1 MAKSL
6 PHITVSVGRQ
16 SDDAETTSDIN
27 LLSVGLGLYQAWMY
41 LSVFGSGVIF
51 MATKSPS
58 LGEAIYASSF
68 ATQVFDAYFITVSL
82 CLLLVAFANQLL
94 LRFFTSKS
102 VLLCATVVAVAGSI
116 LAFMPAGE
124 ESAWLMAVGA
134 GVCMGL
140 GSSLMIVLWGT
151 AFARYEFTTIILN
164 TAIALAIGVIVYF
177 TFIQW
182 MRTAF
187 SCVIAAIC
195 LVISALLLWR
205 LAPMRSSANDEIP
218 VFRPLPVQRSRF
230 TMRVGV
236 PTLLFGVVLGML
248 LFICIER
255 VLANTRLSEQVIV
268 GAAAIVSMGLIFMVS
283 ALISHEEAHWDMI
296 FRILVP
302 IVGLSLVAVPYLS
315 GQWSLLAEFLVI
327 CGYICMQTLMWIFFS
342 NLAQEFR
349 LSPIFV
355 FGLGNCIVSVGT
367 IAGAYLGRVIL
378 EGLMT
383 QSMSFIDI
391 GVPITVGDLV
401 LILLFALLLGYAL
414 LPRRREIRA
423 IIVQGHALDASS
435 STAMDGD
442 DGMDGNGIEGLPA
455 ISATENDD
463 ASPDGGR
470 ASIAMPVAAAPAP
483 NATTTPEQDHATLA
497 PEQAEAASSD
507 HQVTVKRRFR
517 DACEELADRYLLS
530 RRESE
535 VMFLLAKGHNASYIQ
550 DKLCISRS
558 TAKTH
563 INHIYKKLDIHTQQE
578 LLNMVDE
585 TMDEAHSEEPS
596 TTA

>member
-6 PHITVSVGRQ
+6 PHITVSVGRH
-16 SDDAETTSDIN
+16 SEADETTSDIN

-41 LSVFGSGVIF
+41 LSIFGSGVIF

-58 LGEAIYASSF
+58 LGEAVYASSF
-68 ATQVFDAYFITVSL
+68 ATQVFDAYFVTVSV
-82 CLLLVAFANQLL
+82 CLLLIAFTNQML
-94 LRFFTSKS
+94 LRFYTSK
-102 VLLCATVVAVAGSI
+102 VALLCATVLAVAGSA
-116 LAFMPAGE
+116 LAFLPAGE

-134 GVCMGL
+134 GACMGV
-140 GSSLMIVLWGT
+140 GSSLMIVLWGA

-164 TAIALAIGVIVYF
+164 TAIALAIGVVVYF

-182 MRTAF
+182 MRTDF
-187 SCVIAAIC
+187 SCVIAAVC
-195 LVISALLLWR
+195 LALSSLLLWK
-205 LAPMRSSANDEIP
+205 LAPLRTSANDEIP

-230 TMRVGV
+230 TMRVGA

-248 LFICIER
+248 LFICIEQ

-268 GAAAIVSMGLIFMVS
+268 GAAAIVSMGLIFAVS

-302 IVGLSLVAVPYLS
+302 IVGLSLVSVPFLS
-315 GQWSLLAEFLVI
+315 GQWALMSEFLLI

-355 FGLGNCIVSVGT
+355 FGLGNCLVSVGT
-367 IAGAYLGRVIL
+367 IAGAYFGRIIL
-378 EGLMT
+378 ECLMT
-383 QSMSFIDI
+383 QSAASIGI
-391 GVPITVGDLV
+391 GVPLNVGDLV
-401 LILLFALLLGYAL
+401 LVLMLALLLGYAL

-423 IIVQGHALDASS
+423 IIVQDRTVDPDATASEEDTGDVAAAVVSS
-435 STAMDGD
+435 L
-442 DGMDGNGIEGLPA
+442 E
-455 ISATENDD
+455 
-463 ASPDGGR
+463 SP
-470 ASIAMPVAAAPAP
+470 SAMPVIVPAP
-483 NATTTPEQDHATLA
+483 GVPNAETLA
-497 PEQAEAASSD
+497 EQERESASASAESGAE
-507 HQVTVKRRFR
+507 HQVVVKRRFH

-585 TMDEAHSEEPS
+585 TMEADGDPS
-596 TTA
+596 ASMDSVSGV

>member
-1 MAKSL
+1 MAKGL

-16 SDDAETTSDIN
+16 SDDAQTTSDIN

-41 LSVFGSGVIF
+41 LSIFGSGVIF

-82 CLLLVAFANQLL
+82 CLLLIAFTNQLL

-102 VLLCATVVAVAGSI
+102 ALLCATMLAVAGSV
-116 LAFMPAGE
+116 LAFLPAGE

-134 GVCMGL
+134 GICMGI

-182 MRTAF
+182 MRTEF
-187 SCVIAAIC
+187 SCAIAAVC
-195 LVISALLLWR
+195 LIISALLLWK
-205 LAPMRSSANDEIP
+205 LAPMRSSATDEIP

-230 TMRVGV
+230 TMRVGI

-268 GAAAIVSMGLIFMVS
+268 GAAAIVSMGLIFVVS

-315 GQWSLLAEFLVI
+315 GSWSLMAEFLVI

-367 IAGAYLGRVIL
+367 IAGAYFGRIIL
-378 EGLMT
+378 ECLMT
-383 QSMSFIDI
+383 QSAASLDL
-391 GVPITVGDLV
+391 GVPLNVGDLV
-401 LILLFALLLGYAL
+401 LVLLLALLLGYAL

-423 IIVQGHALDASS
+423 IIVQGHNVEGAGAAIAELDGESA
-435 STAMDGD
+435 
-442 DGMDGNGIEGLPA
+442 PA
-455 ISATENDD
+455 IEEGAPARPTEQPLVAVPTPGIPN
-463 ASPDGGR
+463 
-470 ASIAMPVAAAPAP
+470 AAALA
-483 NATTTPEQDHATLA
+483 EQ
-497 PEQAEAASSD
+497 QAEAAPPDHSD
-507 HQVTVKRRFR
+507 QQVVNHRFR
-517 DACEELADRYLLS
+517 DACEEVADRYLLS

-585 TMDEAHSEEPS
+585 TMDEAQSDAPTSTEEPDPKS
-596 TTA
+596 IFAD